1 MNIQEVIDAV
11 NEEWD
16 SKLRKMVIE
25 IVTESF
31 PADEDDSTA
40 IVYLHDVL
48 DIILK
53 YQYSNTQNNLEEL
66 LDR

>member
-1 MNIQEVIDAV
+1 MNLQEVIDSI

-25 IVTESF
+25 IISESF
-31 PADEDDSTA
+31 PANEDDSTA

-53 YQYSNTQNNLEEL
+53 YQYSKTQNNLEKL
-66 LDR
+66 